1 MDGTGIRHYKSEDV
15 LMIINVRSEVERT
28 LMPRNYWGEIKDPV
42 RGYVYITEN
51 EKEIIDSFPVQRL
64 RRLRQLAG
72 AEYVYPGANHTR
84 FEHSVGVMYLAGRV
98 TENPEISQHT
108 SEDEAEKVRIAGLLH
123 DVGHGPFSHVFEH
136 LLDKLDKTHEDMSLW
151 ITKNSELKDLL
162 SKLGYNPENIGKLAI
177 GNLHKPGKAFLD
189 QIISSSIDV
198 DKLDFV
204 VRDTYHTGAEYG
216 YIDIFRLIHAL
227 DVLEENLAVDLGALS
242 ALESF
247 IIARI
252 ESFKS
257 IYFHRVG
264 RAAQIML
271 ATAMEKANEEL
282 GLVNFKTP
290 EEYLALD
297 DCTVWTM
304 LKNCEKSS
312 EIIENLERRKMLKC
326 VYERTFYEK
335 DIMVSNIFSREVYRK
350 QLQADIAKKAEVET
364 EAVIIDV
371 PTVPSVPYHH
381 SVLTEPMEI
390 PVFHKT
396 REGKKIPQ
404 RLSEISKIFDVLKG
418 FINILRV
425 YTDEK
430 NREKVSIAATKILG
444 RIPSSA
450 KISY

>member
-1 MDGTGIRHYKSEDV
+1 
-15 LMIINVRSEVERT
+15 
-28 LMPRNYWGEIKDPV
+28 MPGNYWGEIKDPV

-98 TENPEISQHT
+98 TENPRISQHI
-108 SEDEAEKVRIAGLLH
+108 SKDEAETVKIAGLLH

-136 LLDKLDKTHEDMSLW
+136 LLDKLEKTHEDMTLW
-151 ITKNSELKDLL
+151 IIKNSELKDLL
-162 SKLGYNPENIGKLAI
+162 NKLGYNPENIGKLAI

-198 DKLDFV
+198 DKLDFI

-227 DVLEENLAVDLGALS
+227 DLLEENLAVDLGALS

-282 GLVNFKTP
+282 GLVNFETP

-297 DCTVWTM
+297 DYTVWTM
-304 LKNCEKSS
+304 LKNCEKSNKV
-312 EIIENLERRKMLKC
+312 IRNLERRKMLKC
-326 VYERTFYEK
+326 AYERTFYEK
-335 DIMVSNIFSREVYRK
+335 DIMVSNIFSQEVYRK
-350 QLQADIAKKAEVET
+350 QLQADIAEKAAVET
-364 EAVIIDV
+364 ETVIIDV

-381 SVLTEPMEI
+381 SVLMEPMEI
-390 PVFHKT
+390 PVFYKT

-425 YTDEK
+425 YTDDK
-430 NREKVSIAATKILG
+430 NREKVSIAAARILG
-444 RIPSSA
+444 KIPSSA

>member
-1 MDGTGIRHYKSEDV
+1 MR
-15 LMIINVRSEVERT
+15 
-28 LMPRNYWGEIKDPV
+28 RNYWGEIKDPV
-42 RGYVYITEN
+42 HGYVYITEL

-84 FEHSVGVMYLAGRV
+84 FEHSVGVMYLAGKV
-98 TENPEISQHT
+98 VENPNIGQRIN
-108 SEDEAEKVRIAGLLH
+108 EDEAEMVRIAALLH

-136 LLDKLDKTHEDMSLW
+136 LLDKELGGKTHEDMTRW
-151 ITKNSELKDLL
+151 IIATSELKDILN
-162 SKLGYNPENIGKLAI
+162 KAGYDPEEIGKLAT
-177 GNLHKPGKAFLD
+177 NKLEKPSKAFLG
-189 QIISSSIDV
+189 QIISSAVDV

-204 VRDTYHTGAEYG
+204 VRDTHHTGAEYG
-216 YIDIFRLIHAL
+216 FVDVFRLIHAF
-227 DVLEENLAVDLGALS
+227 DVLNGDLAVDLGALS

-271 ATAMEKANEEL
+271 AMAMEKANEEL
-282 GLVNFKTP
+282 GLTSFKTP
-290 EEYLALD
+290 EEYLAMD
-297 DCTVWTM
+297 DYTVWTM
-304 LKNCEKSS
+304 LKNCEKSRK
-312 EIIENLERRKMLKC
+312 IIENLERRKMLKC
-326 VYERTFYEK
+326 AYERTFYQK
-335 DIMVSNIFSREVYRK
+335 DAVISNIFSKEAHRKELRE
-350 QLQADIAKKAEVET
+350 DIAKKAGVDT

-381 SVLTEPMEI
+381 SVLMEPMEI
-390 PVFHKT
+390 PTFYKT
-396 REGKKIPQ
+396 RDGNKIPQ
-404 RLSEISKIFDVLKG
+404 RLSEISKIFEVLKG

-425 YTDEK
+425 YTDEE
-430 NREKVSIAATKILG
+430 NREKVGEAALNILG
-444 RIPSSA
+444 GIPTSA